1 MGSSAEWECS
11 AEHSWW
17 NSDLENEGS
26 FLYLRNGLLGVA
38 ELGVPKA
45 GISIF

>member
-17 NSDLENEGS
+17 NSDLETKAHSYICEMD
-26 FLYLRNGLLGVA
+26 FL
-38 ELGVPKA
+38 ELQN
-45 GISIF
+45 